1 MKRKFFFNL
10 LLIVVG
16 ILIFGGCSQNDDNDS
31 LATGD
36 PVEIRFT
43 VGGVSDYEGDTS
55 AETRS
60 PAEPFTVSVPVDD
73 SYEIEATFAPRKT
86 EQTRASGSILAE
98 NTRYRVLAY
107 KDGGST
113 YEGYADYKIENGKSV
128 LINSGLG
135 LLAGGRYKFIAYSYN
150 NSNTITEVP
159 DGNTGIGMKFL
170 TVSTNDDFLYWQSGL
185 VEVSR
190 DMLLTINFRHLFSQ
204 LQVVFDITEFG
215 VGCKFTSA
223 ATDLTIG
230 GKAPYTSGTWS
241 FGDEYVSINAL
252 STQNGSFSF
261 PSISG
266 QVITSE
272 ARRSL
277 PVSNTISTPLQFSIG
292 AEFSTGI
299 AINGS
304 SDGITFAIPGNQLRP
319 NTAYTCTIKFRALS
333 VYMDKEGDETNEYP
347 YGGGNCWVVPKNKT
361 RDITYIFT
369 ALEGRSNDPVGTTI
383 GDAPKKAEIVWQID
397 DNGNNCN
404 NLIKGVTYSSSSSNN
419 QVRFTVGSGQT
430 GNAII
435 AVTSISGTILW
446 SWHIWVVSDNS
457 FLLKPKSISGV
468 YLGTGFMDR
477 NLGAADVV
485 GPTSYGLFYQWG
497 RKDPLR
503 RENEYTS
510 GPVTISDATKK
521 PGTFYSCTPSS
532 PWCSDSNYK
541 TFWSDT
547 STDAAMLKY
556 NPCPKGWT
564 LPTKKLYDSAI
575 VKGKMK
581 DNTCVFPCTDFS
593 DLYFVPGGGRYYYN
607 GAVRSDGSVGSYW
620 SSTTD
625 NGLKA
630 YGLFFY
636 TDIGVNSSE
645 SSEAK
650 SIRCVRE

>member
-73 SYEIEATFAPRKT
+73 NYEIEATFAPRKT
-86 EQTRASGSILAE
+86 EQTRASGSTLAE

-128 LINSGLG
+128 LMNSGLG

-170 TVSTNDDFLYWQSGL
+170 TVSANDDFLYWQSGL

-241 FGDEYVSINAL
+241 FGDEYVSTNAL

-272 ARRSL
+272 ARRLL
-277 PVSNTISTPLQFSIG
+277 PISNTISTPLQFSIG

-299 AINGS
+299 MISGS

-319 NTAYTCTIKFRALS
+319 NTAYTCTIKFRTLS
-333 VYMDKEGDETNEYP
+333 VYMDKEGDETNKYP

-361 RDITYIFT
+361 KDITYIFT
-369 ALEGRSNDPVGTTI
+369 ALEGRSNDPAGTTV
-383 GDAPKKAEIVWQID
+383 GDVPKKAEVVWQID

-404 NLIKGVTYSSSSSNN
+404 NLIKGVTYSSSSDN

-457 FLLKPKSISGV
+457 FLLKPKSISGIYV
-468 YLGTGFMDR
+468 AGFMDR

-485 GPTSYGLFYQWG
+485 GPTSYGLLYQWG

-503 RENEYTS
+503 RDNTYTA
-510 GPVTISDATKK
+510 GPVAISVAIQH
-521 PGTFYSCTPSS
+521 PGTFYTSTSSS
-532 PWCSDSNYK
+532 PWCSDAYYRA
-541 TFWSDT
+541 FWSDT
-547 STDAAMLKY
+547 QAGVMLKY

-564 LPTKKLYDSAI
+564 LPTRTQYNSI
-575 VKGKMK
+575 ISKGKIK

-593 DLYFVPGGGRYYYN
+593 NLYFVPGGGKHQLY
-607 GAVRSDGSVGSYW
+607 GAVRADGSVGSYW
-620 SSTTD
+620 SSTAET
-625 NGLKA
+625 GLNA
-630 YGLFFY
+630 YGFSFFDDVSV
-636 TDIGVNSSE
+636 TSSE
-645 SSEAK
+645 SSEGR
-650 SIRCVRE
+650 SVRCIRE

>member
-43 VGGVSDYEGDTS
+43 VDGVSDYEGDTS

-60 PAEPFTVSVPVDD
+60 PAAPFTVSVPVDD
-73 SYEIEATFAPRKT
+73 NYEIEATFTPRKT
-86 EQTRASGSILAE
+86 EQTRASGSTLAE

-128 LINSGLG
+128 LMNSGLG

-215 VGCKFTSA
+215 VGCKFVSA

-272 ARRSL
+272 ARRLL
-277 PVSNTISTPLQFSIG
+277 PVSNTVSTPLQFSIG

-299 AINGS
+299 KINGS

-319 NTAYTCTIKFRALS
+319 NTAYTCTIKFRTLS
-333 VYMDKEGDETNEYP
+333 VYMDKEGDETNKYP

-369 ALEGRSNDPVGTTI
+369 ALEGRSNDPVGTTV
-383 GDAPKKAEIVWQID
+383 GDSPSSAKLVWQID

-404 NLIKGVTYSSSSSNN
+404 NLIKSVSYSSG
-419 QVRFTVGSGQT
+419 QMRFTVGSGQT

-477 NLGAADVV
+477 NLGAADAV

-503 RENEYTS
+503 RESDHTAPGQVSALTAIRNPDKFYT
-510 GPVTISDATKK
+510 VTGSYHWCADA
-521 PGTFYSCTPSS
+521 
-532 PWCSDSNYK
+532 NK
-541 TFWSDT
+541 TELWSDT

-556 NPCPKGWT
+556 NPCPRGWT
-564 LPTKKLYDSAI
+564 LPTRNIYDTSK
-575 VKGKMK
+575 VKGKIQ
-581 DNTCVFPCTDFS
+581 DNTYVLPCTDFS
-593 DLYFVPGGGRYYYN
+593 ELFFVPAGDRYDY
-607 GAVRSDGSVGSYW
+607 DGSLRYVGTNGNYW
-620 SSTTD
+620 SSTTAGGMTAYKLSFSTSVSVVPD
-625 NGLKA
+625 KCGEGL
-630 YGLFFY
+630 
-636 TDIGVNSSE
+636 
-645 SSEAK
+645 